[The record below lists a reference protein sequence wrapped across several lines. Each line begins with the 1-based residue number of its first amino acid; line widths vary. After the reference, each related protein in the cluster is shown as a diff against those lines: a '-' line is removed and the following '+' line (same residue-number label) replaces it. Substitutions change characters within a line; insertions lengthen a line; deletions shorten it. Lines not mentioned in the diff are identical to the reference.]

1 MSDNLP
7 VIRIPERSSTYDNL
21 ESILKKAKLIRN
33 FGIASFFVFIFLIVY
48 PVFAIIAIVKIGGT
62 DWGNENLNNSK
73 EVFWV
78 TSLCCLIVGL
88 IIWPLVIVPP
98 IMWIV
103 WGNKVKYTYLLKLK

>member
-33 FGIASFFVFIFLIVY
+33 LGIASFFVFIFLIVY

-78 TSLCCLIVGL
+78 TTLCCLIVF
-88 IIWPLVIVPP
+88 PLVIVPP
-98 IMWIV
+98 ILWIV

>member
-7 VIRIPERSSTYDNL
+7 VIRIPERSSTYDDL

-33 FGIASFFVFIFLIVY
+33 LGIASFFVFIFLIVY
-48 PVFAIIAIVKIGGT
+48 PIFAIIAIIKIGGT

-78 TSLCCLIVGL
+78 TTLFCLIL
-88 IIWPLVIVPP
+88 LPLFIVPP
-98 IMWIV
+98 ILWIV